1 MLITVKPLENE
12 NKKETKVKASVSF
25 ETKDFTLTGFK
36 LYQDEKDEN
45 KLKLLI
51 PSKLV
56 TDKAGNPK
64 MTEDGKY
71 INTHPISINSN
82 LGNRNEI
89 FQKLQEEAVKIYSG
103 GKFEEGRAQAEV
115 SIPEAENGLLNVTNI
130 WSINPTLVS
139 NSEHQ
144 PKANCTIL
152 TGAFQINNVA
162 LVYNTKNNDYNII
175 MPNYKI
181 KSEDPQNSVTR
192 SFSVPKSSA
201 VYAKVKDLIVS
212 GYESKQRA
220 SLKEY
225 RAKKLQ
231 AAQAQAQKNS
241 AMQEANTP
249 KESQAPAMK

>member
-12 NKKETKVKASVSF
+12 KETKVKANVSL
-25 ETKDFTLTGFK
+25 ETKDFVLTGFK
-36 LYQDEKDEN
+36 LYQDEKDKN

-51 PSKLV
+51 PSSLV
-56 TDKAGNPK
+56 TDKEGNPK
-64 MTEDGKY
+64 KTEDGKFV
-71 INTHPISINSN
+71 NTHPVSINNN

-89 FQKLQEEAVKIYSG
+89 FQKLQNEAVKLFSSG
-103 GKFEEGRAQAEV
+103 NFEEGRAQAEV
-115 SIPEAENGLLNVTNI
+115 SIPEAENGALNVTNI

-139 NSEHQ
+139 NSEYQ

-162 LVYNTKNNDYNII
+162 LIYNTKTNDYNII

-181 KSEDPQNSVTR
+181 KSEDPQKNVTR

-201 VYAKVKDLIVS
+201 VFAKVKDLIVS

-220 SLKEY
+220 ALKAY
-225 RAKKLQ
+225 RDKKLQ
-231 AAQAQAQKNS
+231 QSQAQAQKNS
-241 AMQEANTP
+241 AMQQNAP
-249 KESQAPAMK
+249 KENQAPTMK

>member
-12 NKKETKVKASVSF
+12 KETKVKANVSL
-25 ETKDFTLTGFK
+25 ETKDFTLTEFK

-51 PSKLV
+51 PSSLV
-56 TDKAGNPK
+56 TDKEGNPK
-64 MTEDGKY
+64 MKDGKFV
-71 INTHPISINSN
+71 NTHPVSINNN

-89 FQKLQEEAVKIYSG
+89 FQKLQNEVVKLFSSG
-103 GKFEEGRAQAEV
+103 NFEEGRAQAEV
-115 SIPEAENGLLNVTNI
+115 SIPEAENGALNVTNI

-139 NSEHQ
+139 NSEYQH
-144 PKANCTIL
+144 KANCTIL

-162 LVYNTKNNDYNII
+162 LIYNTKTNDYNII

-181 KSEDPQNSVTR
+181 KSEDPQKNVTR

-201 VYAKVKDLIVS
+201 VFAKVKGLIVS

-220 SLKEY
+220 ALKEY
-225 RAKKLQ
+225 KDKKLQ
-231 AAQAQAQKNS
+231 ESQAQAQKNS
-241 AMQEANTP
+241 AMQQNAP
-249 KESQAPAMK
+249 KETQAPVMK